1 MKSKITLFF
10 LFTVTINLFV
20 CGQTIWNGPTMTFS
34 KSDYADWTL
43 EQNQDRITPNVWITR
58 KNNQPIFNIA
68 QQTGWPGG
76 CGGIITDTE
85 WAVGTTANLGSLTF
99 NYLTSTDV
107 VGCALGN
114 DLVGTNLVLHLIT
127 DDIYIDLVFTSW
139 TESNSGGGFT
149 YQRSTDQSLSNNHF
163 EVKKVKLFPNPTSD
177 FLRLANISGENNIKV
192 LDVCGK
198 VVLTENI
205 QNKEYI
211 DVRELKSGL
220 YFLYLDNQSP
230 MRFLKN

>member
-1 MKSKITLFF
+1 
-10 LFTVTINLFV
+10 
-20 CGQTIWNGPTMTFS
+20 
-34 KSDYADWTL
+34 
-43 EQNQDRITPNVWITR
+43 
-58 KNNQPIFNIA
+58 
-68 QQTGWPGG
+68 
-76 CGGIITDTE
+76 
-85 WAVGTTANLGSLTF
+85 
-99 NYLTSTDV
+99 
-107 VGCALGN
+107 
-114 DLVGTNLVLHLIT
+114 
-127 DDIYIDLVFTSW
+127 LVFTSW